1 MASLPEFHGHRF
13 LFAALTPPLG
23 IAFAAFSWHVIEK
36 PALRLKGR
44 RLVRGKARSLST
56 AAPL

>member
-1 MASLPEFHGHRF
+1 MASVPEFHGHRF
-13 LFAALTPPLG
+13 LFAALALPLG

-44 RLVRGKARSLST
+44 GLARGKARSLPT